1 MNKSQFNIK
10 ISTDLLAS
18 VKRQAIMSGKNLTEH
33 ITDLLKKSLA
43 DNDFKNH
50 DIDAARKIKDLEK
63 RLILIESTLGNREYI
78 GPKLKPFTK
87 YSLFR
92 K

>member
-43 DNDFKNH
+43 DNVL
-50 DIDAARKIKDLEK
+50 KIM
-63 RLILIESTLGNREYI
+63 ILTLLT
-78 GPKLKPFTK
+78 KLMI
-87 YSLFR
+87 
-92 K
+92 